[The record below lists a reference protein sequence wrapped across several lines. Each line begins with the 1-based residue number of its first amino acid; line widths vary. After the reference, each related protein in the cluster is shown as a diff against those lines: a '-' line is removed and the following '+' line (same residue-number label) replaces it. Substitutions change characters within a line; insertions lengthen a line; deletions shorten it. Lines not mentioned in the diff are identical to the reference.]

1 MRLADIAARVGGT
14 VEGDGAV
21 EITGVSS
28 IEEPRP
34 GTITFLADPK
44 HARRLPG
51 LAVGAVLLPPDVPAP
66 AVPAIRV
73 ANPHLAFV
81 DVVTLF
87 HPPAP
92 VEAGIHPTAIVAPTA
107 RLGAAV
113 TIGPHAVVGDGVVL
127 GDASVLHAGVV
138 LYPRVRTGARFTAHA
153 RVVVRED
160 VQIGDRVTLHA
171 GAVIGSDGFGYVPA
185 PDGIRKI
192 PQVGTVVI
200 EDDVE
205 VGANTTIDRAALG
218 ATRIGRGTKIDNLV
232 MIAHGCVIGPYCL
245 LAGHVGLAGGTTL
258 GTGVMLAGQVGAAG
272 HLTIGDGAKV
282 AAKAGISNDLAAGGT
297 YGGIPAIEIGQWRR
311 AMSGIRRIS
320 ELLRR
325 VRRLE
330 RRAGVEPDGE

>member
-14 VEGDGAV
+14 LEGDGAV

-34 GTITFLADPK
+34 GTITFLADAK
-44 HARRLPG
+44 HTRH
-51 LAVGAVLLPPDVPAP
+51 LAALTVGAILLPPDAPAP

-81 DVVTLF
+81 DVVALF

-92 VEAGIHPTAIVAPTA
+92 VAPGIHPTAVVAPTA
-107 RLGAAV
+107 RLGAGVA
-113 TIGPHAVVGDGVVL
+113 IGPYAVVGDGVVL
-127 GDASVLHAGVV
+127 GDHGVLHAGVV
-138 LYPRVRTGARFTAHA
+138 LYPRVRIGTRFTAHA

-160 VQIGDRVTLHA
+160 VEIGDRVTLHA

-185 PDGIRKI
+185 ADGIRKI
-192 PQVGTVVI
+192 PQVGTVVV

-205 VGANTTIDRAALG
+205 VGANATIDRAALG

-232 MIAHGCVIGPYCL
+232 MIAHGCVVGPSCL
-245 LAGHVGLAGGTTL
+245 LAGQVGLAGGTTL
-258 GTGVMLAGQVGAAG
+258 GANVMLAGQVGSAG
-272 HLTIGDGAKV
+272 HLTIGDGVKV
-282 AAKAGISNDLAAGGT
+282 AAKSGIPNDLAAGGT
-297 YGGIPAIEIGQWRR
+297 YGGIPAMDVREWRR
-311 AMSGIRRIS
+311 TVGGLRRVG

-330 RRAGVEPDGE
+330 QRAGSDREDE